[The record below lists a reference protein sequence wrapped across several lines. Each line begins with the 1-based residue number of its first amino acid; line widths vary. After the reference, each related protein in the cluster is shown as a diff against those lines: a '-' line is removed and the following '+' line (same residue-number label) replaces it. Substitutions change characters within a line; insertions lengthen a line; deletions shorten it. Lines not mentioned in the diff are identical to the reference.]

1 MCVYVYVCMRQ
12 DGRDSVGEVAV
23 FMDRMRWRFCAHGG
37 KGRVDGGIEQ
47 SGHTAARNGSMLEKS
62 RSYESSKVYT
72 WQQKDGW
79 PLEMFS
85 SFTNQKC
92 C

>member
-1 MCVYVYVCMRQ
+1 MCLCVCGKTEEIVLERL
-12 DGRDSVGEVAV
+12 RC
-23 FMDRMRWRFCAHGG
+23 FMDRMRWRLCAHGG
-37 KGRVDGGIEQ
+37 KGRVDGGIGEG
-47 SGHTAARNGSMLEKS
+47 GHTAARDGSMLEKS

-79 PLEMFS
+79 PPEMFS